1 MTIESN
7 ICAGVCVL
15 SAYFVSNIFVTFT
28 NQTPCFEFCF
38 TTTIS
43 LTVAF
48 VVVALNPLSIC

>member
-1 MTIESN
+1 MTIESK
-7 ICAGVCVL
+7 ICASACVL
-15 SAYFVSNIFVTFT
+15 SAYFVSNVFVALT

-48 VVVALNPLSIC
+48 IVLNHLSIC